1 MSARARHSEAALR
14 RLELLSAELSGLR
27 LRAVPPLEEEYDEPA
42 PLFREPDPEPVPVL
56 AELPVPGRHAAR
68 LAEPVRRRSPLL
80 ALPTLPAAQVAVV
93 LVTLAAALLAGA
105 WWVVRSGS
113 DVVPVPEATIVPG
126 LVTPGA
132 PAPSGAA
139 SAVPPAGVVV
149 VDVAG
154 RVRKPGIV
162 VLKLGSRVVDALRA
176 AGGVRRGVDLAT
188 INQARLLVDGEQI
201 LVGVDPPAGVAA
213 GAASGSGASGAL
225 VNLNTADQALL
236 ETLPGVGPVTAQ
248 AILGWREANG
258 RFSSVEELLEVD
270 GIGDATLAQLAPFVT
285 I

>member
-27 LRAVPPLEEEYDEPA
+27 LHAVPPLPDEYDDLE
-42 PLFREPDPEPVPVL
+42 EPDTSYSPEPGQP
-56 AELPVPGRHAAR
+56 EPNDPSLPVPGRHAAR
-68 LAEPVRRRSPLL
+68 LIEPSRRRI
-80 ALPTLPAAQVAVV
+80 ALPSMPAPQVAVV
-93 LVTLAAALLAGA
+93 LIVLAAALLLGA

-113 DVVPVPEATIVPG
+113 EGVVVPATPASVPG
-126 LVTPGA
+126 LLTPGA
-132 PAPSGAA
+132 APGQQGEGAE
-139 SAVPPAGVVV
+139 PAGVVV

-154 RVRKPGIV
+154 RVRHPGIV
-162 VLKLGSRVVDALRA
+162 VLKLGSRVVDALKA

-201 LVGVDPPAGVAA
+201 LVGVDPVGGVAA
-213 GAASGSGASGAL
+213 GAASGAGGSGTL
-225 VNLNTADQALL
+225 INLNTADQTLL

-248 AILGWREANG
+248 SILSWRTANG
-258 RFSSVEELLEVD
+258 RFSSVDELLEVD
-270 GIGDATLAQLAPFVT
+270 GIGDATLAQIAPFVT